1 MPKVEGTLKNIVYH
15 NKENNYQII
24 RLDST
29 EEKIVTVVGYFN
41 ELSKGL
47 SYCFEG
53 EYVYHKK
60 FGMQFNALN
69 VNRLDNDNIEGLVIY
84 LSSNNFSS

>member
-41 ELSKGL
+41 ELSKG
-47 SYCFEG
+47 
-53 EYVYHKK
+53 
-60 FGMQFNALN
+60 
-69 VNRLDNDNIEGLVIY
+69 
-84 LSSNNFSS
+84 